1 MRIPFAI
8 HAYQSD
14 SLRLSAQQLVNW
26 YAEKMPPDAKARV
39 AVFPTPG
46 LTSFAS
52 AGTGPIRGTHNF
64 NGTLC
69 VVSGGVFYTVDSA
82 GTATSQGNVTGSAES
97 VSMASSATQLM
108 VLSGDTAADAFIWD
122 GTTLAPVTDA
132 DFAASTDVTFIDSYF
147 AFARSNSGQWHISD
161 SGDGTSYD
169 ALQFATAEGAPDQL
183 VSIEAEHL
191 EMWLFGQRTTEVWY
205 NAGTGTPPFSRIT
218 NAFIERGLR
227 AKHSV
232 AKDDN
237 SVFWLGDDEVIYRA
251 EGYVPK
257 RISTHAIEKA
267 MRGYQDTTTAT
278 AWSYTRGGHKF
289 YVINFEEAT
298 WCFDISTGLWH
309 TRESRDTI
317 GNSLGRWRVDYGV
330 KIYGKDLVGD
340 YSTGDIY
347 ALDHE
352 VFTENG
358 TVIRRLATS
367 PPIHNEA
374 EWVFMPKLQI
384 EMEVGV
390 GLTTGQGSDP
400 QIMLRWS
407 DDGGNTWSNE
417 KWRNLGKKGEYKNR
431 VRWTKLG
438 KTRERIFELSITDP
452 VYASIIA
459 ADLGAR

>member
-1 MRIPFAI
+1 M
-8 HAYQSD
+8 
-14 SLRLSAQQLVNW
+14 
-26 YAEKMPPDAKARV
+26 
-39 AVFPTPG
+39 
-46 LTSFAS
+46 
-52 AGTGPIRGTHNF
+52 
-64 NGTLC
+64 
-69 VVSGGVFYTVDSA
+69 
-82 GTATSQGNVTGSAES
+82 
-97 VSMASSATQLM
+97 
-108 VLSGDTAADAFIWD
+108 
-122 GTTLAPVTDA
+122 
-132 DFAASTDVTFIDSYF
+132 
-147 AFARSNSGQWHISD
+147 
-161 SGDGTSYD
+161 
-169 ALQFATAEGAPDQL
+169 
-183 VSIEAEHL
+183 
-191 EMWLFGQRTTEVWY
+191 
-205 NAGTGTPPFSRIT
+205 
-218 NAFIERGLR
+218 
-227 AKHSV
+227 

-237 SVFWLGDDEVIYRA
+237 SIFWLGDDEVIYRA